1 MSLILSLIPFTFV
14 CSASPSVTLHMPVCD
29 RGIYLWM
36 VRWTWASNVSQP
48 RKPTVSWAA
57 STAVWSAGQGRWSCP
72 STLHCETLPGVLC
85 PDEESSVQEG
95 CGPVGAQ
102 PEESHK
108 NDLRYRT
115 PPLWGLGELGLFSL
129 ENRRLRGDLIV
140 AIQYI
145 KGAIRKK
152 GTDYLTESVVTGQGE
167 MVSN

>member
-129 ENRRLRGDLIV
+129 ENRRLQGDLR
-140 AIQYI
+140 AAFQYL
-145 KGAIRKK
+145 KGSYKK
-152 GTDYLTESVVTGQGE
+152 GRGQTL
-167 MVSN
+167 